1 MWEGLFDENMEHL
14 FDMYHERYG
23 CCPDEYEE
31 IAYDLMDYDEFSG
44 YIKECLEKDVEIPDV
59 VE

>member
-1 MWEGLFDENMEHL
+1 MWEGLFDEKMRQL
-14 FDMYHERYG
+14 FVMYDERFG

-31 IAYDLMDYDEFSG
+31 IAYYAMTYDEFAG